1 MVFIKSYLLCSLA
14 IVVSLVTA
22 APTNSCPAGQ
32 TVFTQYNEGIID
44 ASPYHVWQYIGEF
57 FDVSWQG
64 FELIGTTGKDNT
76 PGATRTF
83 STLGL
88 TLTERLDQNI
98 GSTSWGPWQ
107 FFFQQKFTLLG
118 NPQVAGASV
127 TNVHDVLKVYPVWGG
142 SKISWTV
149 TGCANVTAIAQ
160 AVFDQVHGGAIQ
172 GTVTKFAS

>member
-1 MVFIKSYLLCSLA
+1 MRDSQFLRREAYSCNRLLSF
-14 IVVSLVTA
+14 VSIR
-22 APTNSCPAGQ
+22 CQ
-32 TVFTQYNEGIID
+32 D
-44 ASPYHVWQYIGEF
+44 ASPYHVWQYIGDF

-64 FELIGTTGKDNT
+64 FELIVSASPPLKAIATTLTFSIPWFQSTTGKDNT

-98 GSTSWGPWQ
+98 GSTTWGPWQ

-118 NPQVAGASV
+118 NPQVADVSV

-149 TGCANVTAIAQ
+149 TVRFLSTC
-160 AVFDQVHGGAIQ
+160 FCLSP
-172 GTVTKFAS
+172 TVYQSILI